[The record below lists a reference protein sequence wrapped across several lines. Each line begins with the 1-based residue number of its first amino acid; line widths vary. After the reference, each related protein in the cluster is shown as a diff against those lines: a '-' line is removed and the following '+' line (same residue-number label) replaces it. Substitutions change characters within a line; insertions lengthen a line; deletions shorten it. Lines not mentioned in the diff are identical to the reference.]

1 MKSAVIHDDAWLQAS
16 SDAEEA
22 ASLTAHLVS
31 FPSYPGQEGE
41 VQRAVA
47 AWLDSQ
53 GLSPTF
59 GPTGD
64 KARPNVLVAVENG
77 PGPILL
83 LNGHVDTVLA
93 VEGWSSDPWTGRR
106 EGDRLY
112 GLGACDMKAGVAAA
126 MMTTRA
132 LAQRRDLWRGTLLF
146 TAVVDEEAYSI
157 GARALVEAGIRA
169 DACIITESSWERPCL
184 GSVGKLLVRADVT
197 GKAAHASWPA
207 AGINAAVEAARFVAR
222 LDDLPLQPHPRLT
235 ATQCVLSLLS
245 GNEQYV
251 ITVPERARVVL
262 NRMIVPGETG
272 ASVLDDL
279 RALAAELESPANF
292 ALTLDPPFY
301 PPWETDPEGPLA
313 TAFAAAYRAET
324 GHAPTWSY
332 TGFGDANLFAGE
344 LGIPTVQFG
353 PHGANFHQ
361 ADEWID
367 VPSIGGSV
375 RILLRLALEV
385 LGRA

>member
-1 MKSAVIHDDAWLQAS
+1 MPDNAWLQAS

-22 ASLTAHLVS
+22 ARITAHLVS

-47 AWLDSQ
+47 AWLDSH
-53 GLSPTF
+53 GLSPSF
-59 GPTGD
+59 GSTGD
-64 KARPNVLVAVENG
+64 EARPNVLVAVENG
-77 PGPILL
+77 PGPTLL

-93 VEGWSSDPWTGRR
+93 VEGWTSDPWTARR
-106 EGDRLY
+106 EGNRLY
-112 GLGACDMKAGVAAA
+112 GLGACDMKAGVATA

-169 DACIITESSWERPCL
+169 DACIVTESSWERPCL

-197 GKAAHASWPA
+197 GKAAHASWPG

-222 LDDLPLQPHPRLT
+222 LGDLPLQPHPRLT

-279 RALAAELESPANF
+279 RALAAELESPATF
-292 ALTLDPPFY
+292 ALALDPPFY

-313 TAFAAAYRAET
+313 TAFARAYRDET
-324 GHAPTWSY
+324 GHAPTWGY

-367 VPSIGGSV
+367 VPSIGASV
-375 RILLRLALEV
+375 RILFRLAREV
-385 LGRA
+385 LGRT

>member
-1 MKSAVIHDDAWLQAS
+1 MTADAWLAAAS
-16 SDAEEA
+16 DMEEA
-22 ASLTAHLVS
+22 ARLTAHLVS
-31 FPSYPGQEGE
+31 FRSYPGQEGE
-41 VQRAVA
+41 VQRAISI
-47 AWLDSQ
+47 WLEQQ
-53 GLSPTF
+53 GLNPTF
-59 GPTGD
+59 GSTRD
-64 KARPNVLVAVENG
+64 DARPNVLVTVENG
-77 PGPILL
+77 PGPTLL

-93 VEGWSSDPWTGRR
+93 VEGWSSDPWTARR

-126 MMTTRA
+126 MMATRA

-146 TAVVDEEAYSI
+146 TTVVDEEAYSI
-157 GARALVEAGIRA
+157 GARALVDAGVQA
-169 DACIITESSWERPCL
+169 DACIVTESSWERPCL
-184 GSVGKLLVRADVT
+184 GSVGKVLVRADVT

-207 AGINAAVEAARFVAR
+207 AGINAAVEAARLVAR
-222 LDDLPLQPHPRLT
+222 LDDLPHQSHPRLT

-272 ASVLDDL
+272 ASVLDAL
-279 RALAAELESPANF
+279 RALVTSLTSPADF
-292 ALTLDPPFY
+292 AFALDPPYY
-301 PPWETDPEGPLA
+301 PPWETNPDEPLV
-313 TAFAAAYRAET
+313 TAFARAYATET
-324 GHAPTWSY
+324 GSSPTWGY

-367 VPSIGGSV
+367 VPSIGGTV
-375 RILLRLALEV
+375 RVLLRLALDL